1 MEKGPGRLPPAEP
14 KARQLAATIVRM
26 HPVGDIYIY
35 IQIHILDR
43 ICIPVYFCMCIYIYT
58 HTIYIHIFILMYSL
72 DHQYR
77 AWVRDAGHSVDGV
90 GRKVQGAGG
99 PLAQNILRCLGLL

>member
-35 IQIHILDR
+35 IYIQIHILDR
-43 ICIPVYFCMCIYIYT
+43 ICISVYFCMCIYIYT
-58 HTIYIHIFILMYSL
+58 HTIYIYISSYLCTVLIIST
-72 DHQYR
+72 
-77 AWVRDAGHSVDGV
+77 G
-90 GRKVQGAGG
+90 
-99 PLAQNILRCLGLL
+99 LG